1 MLIDERFAWVGFQYA
16 LRFREDNRNVPS
28 SANKIKL
35 GELLIDAGIITSG
48 DLTEAIQVSR
58 RLGVPI
64 GQALLVSRCVTDSVL
79 EAALEAQPLVKDGTI
94 SRSAAVDALR
104 KSVEAGS
111 PLRDMLNLQ
120 DGAGNEDHHQTSKR
134 LAELLLDSDIVNQD
148 QVDQALMTSFSSGMP
163 LGSALV
169 LEGVLSPSLFPSILR
184 IQRNIR
190 EGKVGREEG
199 ISELRSTFLHWIKAE
214 ESLARDTEMEDSAE
228 IYSQEEIDEA
238 IHSFVAPEYAHQQPP
253 EYSHQQ
259 MLPPPPPPPPP
270 PSIPITI
277 PPPPPP
283 HVPALAQEQ
292 APVAPP
298 VPTAPREP
306 VIIQQPTRSQHDQP
320 RLFDLLKEAGS
331 LDQSELQDAFNKV
344 LEDPIA
350 SGKLFVLLGL
360 TDEKVVKTALRKHS
374 LIEKHEISDHEAVDA
389 IREYEAKNDSEAT
402 GELRAKRQYS
412 KEWRKST
419 ATKVLGGI
427 AVGAAVAGISSL
439 FKKPKR

>member
-1 MLIDERFAWVGFQYA
+1 M
-16 LRFREDNRNVPS
+16 PS

-64 GQALLVSRCVTDSVL
+64 GQALLVSRCVTDNVL

-94 SRSAAVDALR
+94 TRVAAVDALR
-104 KSVEAGS
+104 KSFEAGV
-111 PLRDMLNLQ
+111 PLRDVLEIN
-120 DGAGNEDHHQTSKR
+120 DGGGEDNQQTSKR
-134 LAELLLDSDIVNQD
+134 LAELLLDSEIVNQD

-214 ESLARDTEMEDSAE
+214 ESLARQAEMEDSAE
-228 IYSQEEIDEA
+228 VYSQEEIEEA
-238 IHSFVAPEYAHQQPP
+238 MHSFVAPEYVQNEP
-253 EYSHQQ
+253 
-259 MLPPPPPPPPP
+259 LPPAP
-270 PSIPITI
+270 
-277 PPPPPP
+277 
-283 HVPALAQEQ
+283 PALHPAPAQ
-292 APVAPP
+292 
-298 VPTAPREP
+298 PRDKVVIHEP
-306 VIIQQPTRSQHDQP
+306 DASHETP
-320 RLFDLLKEAGS
+320 RLFDLLKDAGAIK
-331 LDQSELQDAFNKV
+331 QSDLQTAFNKI
-344 LEDPIA
+344 LDDPVA
-350 SGKLFVLLGL
+350 SAKLFVMLGL
-360 TDEKVVKTALRKHS
+360 ADEKVVKTALRNHS
-374 LIEKHEISDHEAVDA
+374 KLEKHLLTDEEAVDA
-389 IREYEAKNDSEAT
+389 IKVVEVHENGASEGDYEDDDDARERREYV
-402 GELRAKRQYS
+402 RAR
-412 KEWRKST
+412 RKST

-439 FKKPKR
+439 FKKSKR